1 MEHSQTHE
9 INHTA
14 DNLKRSFFIS
24 IGLNLTYALVELIS
38 GFFYGSMSMISD
50 AGHNFVDV
58 FSLSLA
64 FAGLLLAG
72 VKPNKEYTF
81 GFKKATVIAAVINSV
96 FLLISVLL
104 IVKESI
110 YRIFNPME
118 INGLSMIIVAGFG
131 IIINGAT
138 GWIFHKDQH
147 RDLNV
152 KTAFLHL
159 MADALISLGV
169 VISGLV
175 ITYTD
180 WSIIDPVFSIVIA
193 IVIFFMTIKILRD
206 SLKMAIDG
214 VPQGIDIDEISD
226 QIQNLD
232 SISGIHHVHVWSLGT
247 SESSFTAHIQISDVI
262 INSDFDKIK
271 SDIREILL
279 KVGIS
284 HSTLEFELP
293 GEICKNNCTSC

>member
-1 MEHSQTHE
+1 MEHSHTHE

-72 VKPNKEYTF
+72 IKPNKQFTF

-96 FLLISVLL
+96 FLIISVLL

-110 YRIFNPME
+110 YRIFNPLE
-118 INGLSMIIVAGFG
+118 INGMSMIIVASFG
-131 IIINGAT
+131 ILINGAT
-138 GWIFHKDQH
+138 GWKFHKDQH

-152 KTAFLHL
+152 KAAFLHL

-214 VPQGIDIDEISD
+214 VPQGISIDEISD

-232 SISGIHHVHVWSLGT
+232 SIIGIHHVHVWSLGT
-247 SESSFTAHIQISDVI
+247 SESSFTAHIQISDST

>member
-1 MEHSQTHE
+1 MEHLHSHE
-9 INHTA
+9 INHTV

-38 GFFYGSMSMISD
+38 GLYYGSMSMISD

-72 VKPNKEYTF
+72 IKPNKEFTF
-81 GFKKATVIAAVINSV
+81 GYKKSTVIAAVINSV
-96 FLLISVLL
+96 FLIISVIL

-110 YRIFNPME
+110 YRIFNPQE
-118 INGLSMIIVAGFG
+118 VNGMSMIIVAGIG
-131 IIINGAT
+131 IIINGFT

-147 RDLNV
+147 KDLNV
-152 KTAFLHL
+152 KAAFLHL

-180 WSIIDPVFSIVIA
+180 WSVIDPVFSIVIA
-193 IVIFFMTIKILRD
+193 IIIVFMTLKILRD
-206 SLKMAIDG
+206 SIKMAIDG

-226 QIQNLD
+226 EIQKLD
-232 SISGIHHVHVWSLGT
+232 NISGIHHVHVWSLGT
-247 SESSFTAHIQISDVI
+247 SESSFTAHIQISENI

-271 SDIREILL
+271 SDIRKVLL
-279 KVGIS
+279 KNGIS
-284 HSTLEFELP
+284 HSTLEFEFP
-293 GEICKNNCTSC
+293 GEICKNLCTSC